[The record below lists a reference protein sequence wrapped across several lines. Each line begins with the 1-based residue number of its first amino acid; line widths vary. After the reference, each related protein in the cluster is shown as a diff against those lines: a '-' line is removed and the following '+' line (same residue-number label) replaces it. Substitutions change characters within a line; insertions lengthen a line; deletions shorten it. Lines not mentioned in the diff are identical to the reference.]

1 LNSQHSFLAGG
12 DEMGALMREHDWRRH
27 PLGTPDTWPSTLKT
41 LLRLLLSS
49 NHPMFIWW
57 GEDLIQFYNDAY
69 RQSLGPERH
78 PQALGQPGRECWA
91 EAWHLIGPDIERVM
105 AGGSTWHEDRLV
117 PLTRNGVRDNIWWTY
132 GYSPIEDEGGIRGV
146 LVICKE
152 VTEEHLLRERLE
164 QTNHALIETMDE
176 GFCLIDMV
184 RDENGRAVDYEFV
197 EVNRAFS
204 QQTGL
209 RDCVGRRARE
219 LVPQLEQRWIDIY
232 DEIAVTGEA
241 RRFVEGSA
249 AMGRWFS
256 VYARRIA
263 HPNGR
268 RVALL
273 FADITERMLTEQALR
288 DSEAKFRTI
297 ADAMPQMIWSAT
309 PDGRFDYAN
318 EGWRGFAGVAPET
331 LHGAGWKALADPAEL
346 PALHKAWFA
355 SQDGGAPFEIEH
367 HARHHSGEWRWVLTR
382 ALPVRDEEGR
392 ILRWMGTM
400 TDIHEQKTISE
411 ELRLANSRK
420 DEFLAML
427 AHELRNPL
435 APIRTGLDI
444 LRIRSGDAQAT
455 QRATDIMERQLRQM
469 VRLVDDLLDVSRINT
484 GKFAIKMGR
493 VELKAV
499 VNDALEVVRS
509 YIELHGH
516 ELVLDLPDR
525 PVFLHGDATRLAQI
539 LSNLLNNAAKYTNR
553 GGRVTLSG
561 HVEDKTLV
569 LEVLDTGIGLAPEM
583 LDSVFDMFVQ
593 VDSTLERTNAG
604 LGVGLSLARKLVEL
618 HGGTITARS
627 EGLGRGSC
635 FSVRLP
641 IVVEPEPLSKPT
653 PAAFISTETY
663 RILLADDNVDFVNSI
678 GALLTAMGH
687 SVVITHN
694 GPDALAAAARLCPD
708 YAFLDIGLPQMSGY
722 DLARGIRKLSCGAM
736 TALIAV
742 TGWGQ
747 EKDRQLAFEAG
758 FDHHMVKPVRFEQIE
773 EILGNRSIIKKL
785 RT

>member
-1 LNSQHSFLAGG
+1 MNAHDTGSVRSKLIKMAVFTTLAALLSASVAMLVLDLRTFQRLWIDDLTTQADIMASVTAPALAFSDAKTAQQQLAVLRARPQILAGAVFTASG
-12 DEMGALMREHDWRRH
+12 TRFASYVKAGTEQTLPARPRAAGYLIERGGLEVWHNIVENGELVGTVYLRSRYGLFDRLLNYGAILGGVMLGALVIAGLVASRLQAAITRPLEAVTNVARQVMQRR
-27 PLGTPDTWPSTLKT
+27 DFTL
-41 LLRLLLSS
+41 RVPGNNS
-49 NHPMFIWW
+49 
-57 GEDLIQFYNDAY
+57 GEI
-69 RQSLGPERH
+69 
-78 PQALGQPGRECWA
+78 
-91 EAWHLIGPDIERVM
+91 
-105 AGGSTWHEDRLV
+105 
-117 PLTRNGVRDNIWWTY
+117 
-132 GYSPIEDEGGIRGV
+132 GV
-146 LVICKE
+146 LVDAF
-152 VTEEHLLRERLE
+152 
-164 QTNHALIETMDE
+164 N
-176 GFCLIDMV
+176 DMLA
-184 RDENGRAVDYEFV
+184 EI
-197 EVNRAFS
+197 
-204 QQTGL
+204 
-209 RDCVGRRARE
+209 GRRADALQAANRT
-219 LVPQLEQRWIDIY
+219 LEHEMDVRQKAEDALI
-232 DEIAVTGEA
+232 
-241 RRFVEGSA
+241 
-249 AMGRWFS
+249 
-256 VYARRIA
+256 
-263 HPNGR
+263 
-268 RVALL
+268 VA
-273 FADITERMLTEQALR
+273 DR
-288 DSEAKFRTI
+288 
-297 ADAMPQMIWSAT
+297 
-309 PDGRFDYAN
+309 
-318 EGWRGFAGVAPET
+318 
-331 LHGAGWKALADPAEL
+331 
-346 PALHKAWFA
+346 
-355 SQDGGAPFEIEH
+355 
-367 HARHHSGEWRWVLTR
+367 
-382 ALPVRDEEGR
+382 
-392 ILRWMGTM
+392 
-400 TDIHEQKTISE
+400 
-411 ELRLANSRK
+411 RK
-420 DEFLAML
+420 DEFLATL

-561 HVEDKTLV
+561 RVEDKTLV
-569 LEVLDTGIGLAPEM
+569 LEVTDTGIGLAPDM
-583 LDSVFDMFVQ
+583 LDSVFEMFVQ

-694 GPDALAAAARLCPD
+694 GPDALAAAARFCPD

-722 DLARGIRKLSCGAM
+722 DLARGIRQLSSGAM
-736 TALIAV
+736 TVMIAV

>member
-1 LNSQHSFLAGG
+1 MSARDAGSVRSKLIKMAVFTTLAALVSASVAMLLLDLRTFQRYWVDDLTTQADIMASVTAPALSFNDVATAQQQLAVLRARPQILAGAVYTSSG
-12 DEMGALMREHDWRRH
+12 ARFATYARSGLDPVFPAEPGAPGYRIGTGELEVWHKIVENGEHVGTVYLKSRYGVLDRLLNYGLILGGVMLGALVIAALVASRLQAAITRPLESVTNVARQVMQRRDFTLRVPGHD
-27 PLGTPDTWPSTLKT
+27 S
-41 LLRLLLSS
+41 
-49 NHPMFIWW
+49 
-57 GEDLIQFYNDAY
+57 GEI
-69 RQSLGPERH
+69 
-78 PQALGQPGRECWA
+78 
-91 EAWHLIGPDIERVM
+91 
-105 AGGSTWHEDRLV
+105 
-117 PLTRNGVRDNIWWTY
+117 
-132 GYSPIEDEGGIRGV
+132 GV
-146 LVICKE
+146 LVE
-152 VTEEHLLRERLE
+152 AF
-164 QTNHALIETMDE
+164 N
-176 GFCLIDMV
+176 DMLA
-184 RDENGRAVDYEFV
+184 EI
-197 EVNRAFS
+197 
-204 QQTGL
+204 
-209 RDCVGRRARE
+209 GRRADALQAANRT
-219 LVPQLEQRWIDIY
+219 LEHEMDVRQKA
-232 DEIAVTGEA
+232 EEA
-241 RRFVEGSA
+241 L
-249 AMGRWFS
+249 
-256 VYARRIA
+256 I
-263 HPNGR
+263 
-268 RVALL
+268 VA
-273 FADITERMLTEQALR
+273 DR
-288 DSEAKFRTI
+288 
-297 ADAMPQMIWSAT
+297 
-309 PDGRFDYAN
+309 
-318 EGWRGFAGVAPET
+318 
-331 LHGAGWKALADPAEL
+331 
-346 PALHKAWFA
+346 
-355 SQDGGAPFEIEH
+355 
-367 HARHHSGEWRWVLTR
+367 
-382 ALPVRDEEGR
+382 
-392 ILRWMGTM
+392 
-400 TDIHEQKTISE
+400 
-411 ELRLANSRK
+411 RK
-420 DEFLAML
+420 DEFLATL

-516 ELVLDLPDR
+516 ELAIDLPDR

-553 GGRVTLSG
+553 GGRVTLSAR
-561 HVEDKTLV
+561 VEDKTLV
-569 LEVLDTGIGLAPEM
+569 LEVMDTGIGLAPEM
-583 LDSVFDMFVQ
+583 LNNVFEMFVQ

-618 HGGTITARS
+618 HGGTIAAWS
-627 EGLGRGSC
+627 EGLGRGSR
-635 FSVRLP
+635 FTVRLP
-641 IVVEPEPLSKPT
+641 IVVEPELPAKPT

-694 GPDALAAAARLCPD
+694 GPDALAAAARFCPD

-736 TALIAV
+736 TTLIAV